1 MLGLRDLS
9 RWRRLFRI
17 TEDAMAR
24 YEVMDEQWELL
35 KGLFPKQ
42 SRGGRWLDH
51 RTMLNGM
58 LWILRSGAPWRDLPQ
73 RYGKWQSVYDRF
85 NRWRRDGTFDRVLKA
100 LQIRLD
106 KQGKIDW
113 DLWLVDGTNIRAS
126 RAAAG
131 AGKIGARKKSAATPT
146 DLNPKITRW
155 AAAAADGAASST
167 WLLTATALSSG
178 SRSRRARRTNRRNS
192 TT

>member
-1 MLGLRDLS
+1 
-9 RWRRLFRI
+9 
-17 TEDAMAR
+17 MAR
-24 YEVMDEQWELL
+24 YEVSDEQWGLL
-35 KGLFPKQ
+35 QGLFPKQ
-42 SRGGRWLDH
+42 SRGGRWIDH

-58 LWILRSGAPWRDLPQ
+58 LWILRSGAPWRDLPA
-73 RYGKWQSVYDRF
+73 RYGNFKSVNHRF

-113 DLWLVDGTNIRAS
+113 DLWLVDGTSIRAS

-131 AGKIGARKKSAATPT
+131 ARKKSIRSTSSNPT
-146 DLNPKITRW
+146 TITW
-155 AAAAADGAASST
+155 AAAAADGDRSST
-167 WLLTATALSSG
+167 WSLTARALSSEP
-178 SRSRRARRTNRRNS
+178 RSRPGKRTNRRSS

>member
-1 MLGLRDLS
+1 
-9 RWRRLFRI
+9 
-17 TEDAMAR
+17 MAR
-24 YEVMDEQWELL
+24 YELTDEQWQLL

-42 SRGGRWLDH
+42 QRGGRWLDH

-58 LWILRSGAPWRDLPQ
+58 LWILRSGAPWRDLPP
-73 RYGKWQSVYDRF
+73 RYGKWQSVNHRF

-113 DLWLVDGTNIRAS
+113 DLWLVDGTSVRAS

-131 AGKIGARKKSAATPT
+131 ARKKSAKPTTSSPTTTHWAT
-146 DLNPKITRW
+146 
-155 AAAAADGAASST
+155 AAADGAASST
-167 WLLTATALSSG
+167 WLLTATALSSPPP
-178 SRSRRARRTNRRNS
+178 SPRAKRTSRRSSAK
-192 TT
+192 

>member
-1 MLGLRDLS
+1 
-9 RWRRLFRI
+9 
-17 TEDAMAR
+17 MAR
-24 YEVMDEQWELL
+24 YELSDQQWDLL

-42 SRGGRWLDH
+42 GRGGRWIDH

-73 RYGKWQSVYDRF
+73 RYGNYKSVNHRF

-106 KQGKIDW
+106 RQGKIDW

-131 AGKIGARKKSAATPT
+131 ARKKSTKPT
-146 DLNPKITRW
+146 GSSPTTTVW
-155 AAAAADGAASST
+155 AAAAADGGASST
-167 WLLTATALSSG
+167 WLLTATALSSA
-178 SRSRRARRTNRRNS
+178 SRSRRGRRMNQRNS

>member
-1 MLGLRDLS
+1 LRDFL
-9 RWRRLFRI
+9 RLRRMFCI

-24 YEVMDEQWELL
+24 YEVTDEQWELL
-35 KGLFPKQ
+35 KGLFPRQ

-58 LWILRSGAPWRDLPQ
+58 LWILRSGASWRDLPE
-73 RYGKWQSVYDRF
+73 RYGKWQSVNHRF

-113 DLWLVDGTNIRAS
+113 DLWLVDGTSIRAS

-131 AGKIGARKKSAATPT
+131 ARKKTAPPT
-146 DLNPKITRW
+146 ASSRSTTHW
-155 AAAAADGAASST
+155 AAAAADGDQSST
-167 WLLTATALSSG
+167 WSLTARALSSG
-178 SRSRRARRTNRRNS
+178 PRSRPARATNRRSS